1 MKAKRSAMMMTK
13 AALTDWNQLVA
24 CMGANQCDGDGFW

>member
-1 MKAKRSAMMMTK
+1 MMMTK

-24 CMGANQCDGDGFW
+24 CMGANQFDGDGFW